1 MEGMSELPLTSIAME
16 VSNAVLVTS
25 DRTDFILSK
34 RTFGRMVQTTDAAVS
49 LLSLGI
55 VDIEYRREKE
65 AVNKK
70 KGIFPIEYSRGKICS
85 HTPVLKIIAASL
97 LALNMS

>member
-1 MEGMSELPLTSIAME
+1 MRLIIRVLKREEQIVLLALVHLEQLSMEGMSELPLTSIAICGVT

-34 RTFGRMVQTTDAAVS
+34 RAFGRMVQTTDAAVS

-55 VDIEYRREKE
+55 VDMECRR
-65 AVNKK
+65 V
-70 KGIFPIEYSRGKICS
+70 GGSIPSD
-85 HTPVLKIIAASL
+85 
-97 LALNMS
+97 